1 MVHIIKDHDQTIV
14 YFLYLKHLKKYSL
27 MTVYLLNFTIHAA
40 ILLKVCPLSKDWD
53 KAARNSDIV
62 PLSWWPWYYS
72 SIDVETWFN
81 CK

>member
-40 ILLKVCPLSKDWD
+40 ILLKVCPLLLES
-53 KAARNSDIV
+53 AV
-62 PLSWWPWYYS
+62 
-72 SIDVETWFN
+72 
-81 CK
+81 